1 MTGHGD
7 ASLSLLNRIV
17 AEALDPGYQEAAGRG
32 PSRPLDWRHSL
43 VLAVAI
49 GLLAT
54 LVVAA
59 VLQVR
64 QGAPT
69 AEQTRAEL
77 ADRVA
82 AESQALDSTEARVR
96 TLFARVEALQTK
108 ALGGTEADRALSGE
122 ADALS
127 VAVGLAPVSG
137 SGVEVVLDD
146 GPAAPAGE
154 GGPDLARVLDTDV
167 QLAVNGLFAAGAT
180 AVAVNDQ
187 RITSL
192 SPIRSA
198 GSAVLVGFRPLVP
211 PYRVTAVG
219 PDGLAEAFAQGSAR
233 SQLAELEASYGM
245 QVDVSPQSALT
256 VPGRSDLQVRY
267 LRKGDG
273 R

>member
-7 ASLSLLNRIV
+7 ASLSLLNRVV
-17 AEALDPGYQEAAGRG
+17 AEALDPGYQEAAARG
-32 PSRPLDWRHSL
+32 AHRPLDWRHSL
-43 VLAVAI
+43 VFAAAI

-64 QGAPT
+64 QGAPS
-69 AEQTRAEL
+69 ANQTRAEL
-77 ADRVA
+77 ADRVV
-82 AESQALDSTEARVR
+82 AESQALDTTETRVST
-96 TLFARVEALQTK
+96 LYSRVESLQTK
-108 ALGGTEADRALSGE
+108 ALGGTEADRALSAE

-127 VAVGLAPVSG
+127 AAVGLAPVSG

-146 GPAAPAGE
+146 GPPAPAGE

-219 PDGLAEAFAQGSAR
+219 PEGLADAFAQGSAR
-233 SQLAELEASYGM
+233 AQLAELEASYGM
-245 QVDVSPQSALT
+245 QVEVDARSDLT

-267 LRKGDG
+267 LRKGEG
-273 R
+273 S

>member
-17 AEALDPGYQEAAGRG
+17 AEALDPGYREAAGRG

-64 QGAPT
+64 QGAPS
-69 AEQTRAEL
+69 ADQTRAEL
-77 ADRVA
+77 ADRVV
-82 AESQALDSTEARVR
+82 AESQALDTTEARVS
-96 TLFARVEALQTK
+96 TLFARVESLQTK
-108 ALGGTEADRALSGE
+108 ALGGTEADRALSAE

-127 VAVGLAPVSG
+127 AAVGLAPVSG

-146 GPAAPAGE
+146 GPPAPAGE

-233 SQLAELEASYGM
+233 SQLGDLELSYGM
-245 QVDVSPQSALT
+245 QVDVSPKSDLT

-267 LRKGDG
+267 LRKGEG
-273 R
+273 S